1 MMSSPPDIKPAIAS
15 DSAPRPNP
23 SPLRDIKPS
32 LTDISRNGNPIDLT
46 KHKHSI
52 LEERRKLEEVFRLRR
67 TVLDLREESLQDKEE
82 ISRLKASLRV
92 AKVEPGDRDI
102 KPDISDCR
110 DGRGGRNDELA
121 GQPKGP
127 VESDDDD
134 IIFIREVKAKPR
146 GVDLGQSPGE
156 SHCSH
161 RQ

>member
-1 MMSSPPDIKPAIAS
+1 
-15 DSAPRPNP
+15 
-23 SPLRDIKPS
+23 
-32 LTDISRNGNPIDLT
+32 
-46 KHKHSI
+46 
-52 LEERRKLEEVFRLRR
+52 
-67 TVLDLREESLQDKEE
+67 
-82 ISRLKASLRV
+82 LKASLRV